1 MVGFIKKSMLD
12 EFETVKIK
20 SLRETVRPLNQ
31 VGRTNIKR
39 DLVRQA
45 LPPGKRISKT
55 GNVYWETRKNR
66 SDSPGKKI

>member
-1 MVGFIKKSMLD
+1 MGFIKKRIAE
-12 EFETVKIK
+12 EFETIRIK
-20 SLRETVRPLNQ
+20 SLMETLRPLDQ
-31 VGRTNIKR
+31 VGTSNLKR
-39 DLVRQA
+39 DFVRKA